1 MEIDLS
7 GKIALVSGGSRGIG
21 KAIAERLGASGADV
35 VILARRSDV
44 LESTVN
50 DLRSSVQGQVVGYP
64 CDVSSAQ
71 DVQDTFAIIS
81 RDVGGIDILVN
92 NAGSS
97 ARSPFTDLGRDAMV
111 SDLDLKLFSA
121 VQLSQLAAEHMRE
134 RHWGRIIQVVSIV
147 GKAPPGGT
155 APTSVSRAA
164 GIAMTKVM
172 ASELAPANILVNAIC
187 VGYIKS
193 DQWVRWHQQ
202 DQPEMDYDE
211 FLKSRSEAIPL
222 GRLGEAEE
230 VANLACFLASDA
242 ASYITGA
249 AINVDG
255 GRSPV
260 P

>member
-1 MEIDLS
+1 MDISLN
-7 GKIALVSGGSRGIG
+7 GKVALVSGGSRGIG

-50 DLRSSVQGQVVGYP
+50 ELRSTVQRQVVGYP
-64 CDVSSAQ
+64 CDVSSSQ
-71 DVQDTFAIIS
+71 DVRDTFAKIS

-97 ARSPFTDLGRDAMV
+97 ARSAFADLERDAMV

-121 VQLSQLAAEHMRE
+121 VQLSQLAAQHMRE
-134 RHWGRIIQVVSIV
+134 RRWGRILQIVSIV

-164 GIAMTKVM
+164 GIAMAKVM
-172 ASELAPANILVNAIC
+172 AAELALDNILVNAIC

-202 DQPEMDYDE
+202 DHPEMPFEDY
-211 FLKSRSEAIPL
+211 LKSRSGAIPL

-242 ASYITGA
+242 ASYITGS

-255 GRSPV
+255 GRSTV

>member
-1 MEIDLS
+1 MEINLS
-7 GKIALVSGGSRGIG
+7 GKVALVSGGSRGIG
-21 KAIAERLGASGADV
+21 KAIAERFGASGADV
-35 VILARRSDV
+35 VLLARRAGV
-44 LESTVN
+44 IKATVN
-50 DLRSSVQGQVVGYP
+50 ELRSKVQGRIVGYP
-64 CDVSSAQ
+64 CDVSSSQ
-71 DVQDTFAIIS
+71 DVRETFAKIS

-97 ARSPFTDLGRDAMV
+97 ARSPFADLEREAMV

-121 VQLSQLAAEHMRE
+121 VQLSQLAAVHMRE
-134 RHWGRIIQVVSIV
+134 RQWGRIMQVVSIV
-147 GKAPPGGT
+147 GKAPLAGT

-202 DQPEMDYDE
+202 QNPEMDFEDYV
-211 FLKSRSEAIPL
+211 KSRSEGIPL

-242 ASYITGA
+242 ASYITGS

-260 P
+260 S